1 MEAKNDWGEL
11 IYEETPA
18 AISDKRREIITII
31 AASVTGWIL
40 WMFLDILFDLSKN
53 AFALGAFLLIVV
65 LLPAAIGIH
74 SLRRIRPL
82 RIYEKGLTTRYGA
95 FHSFERL
102 RRAVVG
108 VCRPPAGA
116 WVAFGHSLR
125 KGPFVR
131 LHLTQDEVDAQRLIE
146 LVRTLDDLGLVVCA
160 AKHAKAE
167 DDGVVA
173 IGTGNVL
180 LEEPPETFGAF
191 KKRTRIIGQAI
202 VLPPLIFAVVVV
214 VYMDLDADGM
224 IGEITT
230 IIGSL
235 VLGISILVAVTVFF
249 AVPPSGWTFYERGLR
264 LHTLMD
270 THPYYR
276 YEDCAYAVLHKYR
289 LLGTKFLRVHLE
301 GFGYAGDIPVG
312 EKKHAY
318 GDVDRLVELL
328 ESKGVP
334 VER

>member
-1 MEAKNDWGEL
+1 MEAEDDKGEL

-18 AISDKRREIITII
+18 AICDKRKDIITII

-40 WMFLDILFDLSKN
+40 WMTLDVLFDLSKN
-53 AFALGAFLLIVV
+53 VFALGAVLLIVV
-65 LLPAAIGIH
+65 LIPATIGVH
-74 SLRRIRPL
+74 SLRRIRPF

-102 RRAVVG
+102 RRVVVAVN
-108 VCRPPAGA
+108 RPPAGA
-116 WVAFGHSLR
+116 WVIFRHSLR
-125 KGPFVR
+125 KGPLVN
-131 LHLTQDEVDAQRLIE
+131 LHLRQDEVDAYRLVE
-146 LVRTLDDLGLVVCA
+146 LVSKLDELGLIVCA
-160 AKHAKAE
+160 SKHAKAE

-173 IGTGNVL
+173 IGMGRAL
-180 LEEPPETFGAF
+180 LEEPPEVFAAF

-202 VLPPLIFAVVVV
+202 TLSPLIFAMIVI
-214 VYMDLDADGM
+214 VYMDLDADGR
-224 IGEITT
+224 IGEMTT

-235 VLGISILVAVTVFF
+235 VLGTSILVAVTVFF
-249 AVPPSGWTFYERGLR
+249 AVPPSGWTFYERGLQ

-270 THPYYR
+270 TQPYYR
-276 YEDCAYAVLHKYR
+276 YEDCAYAVLRRYP
-289 LLGTKFLRVHLE
+289 LLGTEFLRVHLE
-301 GFGYAGDIPVG
+301 GFGIAGDIPVG

-318 GDVDRLVELL
+318 DVDRLVELL